1 MVSILSK
8 LPMYCRAR
16 TLQTNLTRT
25 VYYGKYSS
33 QSIRDQNV
41 IQSVHGVIST
51 LSRTRFS
58 TSTISPTFSSTSS
71 SEITTP
77 VNDEDIPWE
86 NLYKFHHIRTFVI
99 LSRLKILQTI
109 FTFTVLPSVFYACFI
124 TETEPVTKF
133 WGLVA
138 VSVFAS
144 FMLLVIT
151 RISQRTVMILYVNP
165 GRDRLR
171 ISHLTFWGKRRESYF
186 DVSDFLPVSH
196 TRQSW
201 TDPYVRLQIPERGNF
216 RFYFAPRSGNI
227 VDPVLLK
234 QLFD

>member
-1 MVSILSK
+1 MSVCLVERGGREREEERCISVASERWGGALHWLVHK
-8 LPMYCRAR
+8 
-16 TLQTNLTRT
+16 TLRFDTEAFWNLFC
-25 VYYGKYSS
+25 
-33 QSIRDQNV
+33 
-41 IQSVHGVIST
+41 
-51 LSRTRFS
+51 FS
-58 TSTISPTFSSTSS
+58 
-71 SEITTP
+71 
-77 VNDEDIPWE
+77 
-86 NLYKFHHIRTFVI
+86 
-99 LSRLKILQTI
+99 
-109 FTFTVLPSVFYACFI
+109 C
-124 TETEPVTKF
+124 
-133 WGLVA
+133 
-138 VSVFAS
+138 
-144 FMLLVIT
+144 
-151 RISQRTVMILYVNP
+151 QRTVMILYVNP